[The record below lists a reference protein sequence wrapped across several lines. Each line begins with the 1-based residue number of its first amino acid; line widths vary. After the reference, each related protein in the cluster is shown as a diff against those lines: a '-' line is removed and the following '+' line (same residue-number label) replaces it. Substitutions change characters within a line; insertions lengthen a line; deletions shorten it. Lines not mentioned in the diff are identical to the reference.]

1 MINLENKDA
10 YIKFMLENKLFA
22 VILPEGNTNEI
33 TAQKLAEKIPS
44 AAGIAKFETDEGG
57 VMWGVL
63 IDTMKEKLR
72 SEGKIK

>member
-1 MINLENKDA
+1 MINSENKDA

-22 VILPEGNTNEI
+22 VILPEGNKNEVA
-33 TAQKLAEKIPS
+33 AQKLAEKIPS
-44 AAGIAKFETDEGG
+44 AAGIAKFETDEGEN
-57 VMWGVL
+57 MWGVL